1 MSYKRQ
7 FQAHFHNLIHA
18 LRTIVIPE
26 WVGGRT
32 MRVGL
37 LSVVM
42 IMSVAY
48 MVRVNSAAT
57 RGYEAHALEKQISQ
71 LTVDLQ
77 NMQIK
82 IADAGSMNNIE
93 KRLQGMDL
101 AVVEDVQHY
110 SIAGGVVAVAK

>member
-7 FQAHFHNLIHA
+7 FQAHYHNFINA
-18 LRTIVIPE
+18 LRTMAIPE
-26 WVGGRT
+26 LVGGRT
-32 MRVGL
+32 VRTSL
-37 LSVVM
+37 LLVVM
-42 IMSVAY
+42 ILSVAY

-71 LTVDLQ
+71 MTVDLQ

-101 AVVEDVQHY
+101 AAIEEVQHY
-110 SIAGGVVAVAK
+110 SAVGGVVAVAK